1 MSYELV
7 HQLNA
12 QLEAADPH
20 SLTFKVEECSIA
32 SPEARNV
39 WNDNKNMGGMCYTDG
54 AELIQIKGHC
64 CSV

>member
-1 MSYELV
+1 MSFELV
-7 HQLNA
+7 YQLNA

-20 SLTFKVEECSIA
+20 SFKVEDCSIA

-64 CSV
+64 CSD